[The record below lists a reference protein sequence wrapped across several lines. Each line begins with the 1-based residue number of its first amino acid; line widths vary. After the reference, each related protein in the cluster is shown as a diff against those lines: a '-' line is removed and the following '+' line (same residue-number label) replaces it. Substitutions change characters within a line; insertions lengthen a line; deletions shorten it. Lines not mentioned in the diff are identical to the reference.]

1 MRSVLVCLAL
11 LNDASTVGG
20 VRELREEGP
29 ALMSFEEYPKPAVA
43 VDIVLLAW
51 DGERVSLP
59 LIRRGSDPFAG
70 QWALP
75 GGFLELDETLEQA
88 ARREL
93 REETALEV
101 ETVVAGPVFDAVG
114 RDPRG
119 RVLSVPHLAFVRL
132 GNLLARAGSD
142 ASDVRIFPLAGL
154 PRPLAFDHEAVIP
167 SLCAVAASAL
177 TEGGL
182 ARELADGE
190 RSSLARM
197 LERYAARGAG

>member
-1 MRSVLVCLAL
+1 
-11 LNDASTVGG
+11 
-20 VRELREEGP
+20 
-29 ALMSFEEYPKPAVA
+29 MSFDEYPKPTVA

-59 LIRRGSDPFAG
+59 LIRRGSDPFTG

-75 GGFLELDETLEQA
+75 GGFLELDETLEEA

-101 ETVVAGPVFDAVG
+101 ETVVAGPVFDAVE

-119 RVLSVPHLAFVRL
+119 RVLSVPHLAIVRL
-132 GNLLARAGSD
+132 EDLQARAGSD
-142 ASDVRIFPLAGL
+142 ASDVRIFPLAEL

-167 SLCAVAASAL
+167 SMCAVAAPAV
-177 TEGGL
+177 TGGRL
-182 ARELADGE
+182 AQELSEEE
-190 RSSLARM
+190 RSSLAGL
-197 LERYAARGAG
+197 LEGYAARGRR